1 MVLQCINGV
10 GSNPVEGRTQ
20 IWQLSNLILTLF
32 GLIFRR
38 IYDYEYVT
46 LVVNTSQSISHSRRI
61 TWLETRLPW
70 RVSPV
75 DQELIT
81 LQGHL
86 RLHPVFSG
94 GFSGVRLTRSLVLCA
109 CFINRCLSF
118 CNFSFGHFVVYS
130 SSIYGF
136 RLPLWYLLPHPAFSG
151 VCVAQGLVV
160 YLMLYR
166 YVFVPLSFFF
176 WTLYCLLIFG
186 LWLTLWYLQTCSP
199 MNT

>member
-1 MVLQCINGV
+1 
-10 GSNPVEGRTQ
+10 
-20 IWQLSNLILTLF
+20 
-32 GLIFRR
+32 
-38 IYDYEYVT
+38 
-46 LVVNTSQSISHSRRI
+46 VNTSQSISHSRRI

-75 DQELIT
+75 EQELIT

-109 CFINRCLSF
+109 CFITRCLSF

-176 WTLYCLLIFG
+176 WTLIVLSVDFRIMINPVVASNMFYYEYIRAITKLPNSEQSYNRKGKTHKYIDRQNQSTTG
-186 LWLTLWYLQTCSP
+186 KLWKP
-199 MNT
+199 